1 MASRRRR
8 RKSIGKIVV
17 DVEKRLR
24 AAETRPGAKSLG
36 NRVVT
41 TNKIAYRT
49 ITTKQVST
57 NAITS
62 NEAAFGVNYVSTTD
76 PDAALIKAG
85 TTVTN
90 PDTGATKVY
99 DYENDDFIT
108 VTDTAA
114 QYDATAALTSA
125 GNRNRIFYQ
134 TTSPANPTGGYDLV
148 EGDTWFDIDNDYKL
162 SKWTGSAWTDSPLG
176 DAAIDNLSVSKLLA
190 GNIAAGQYIQAGVNN
205 TSARIILAP
214 SSGSSGGYS
223 WDAGLSIYANATYKT
238 FYADM
243 SGNVTITGGTIQTT
257 STSGVNKIIMDS
269 SKFKVERNA
278 GIGDQSEG
286 TLVEFDTTYG
296 TVQFLN
302 SAIEHD
308 LNYLSTGSGATLIES
323 LSTTTY
329 YRPLDYSDLTFI
341 TGSTN
346 GYIRYRI
353 ERTGP
358 SYSADPGSGQYNSDF
373 YISPPE
379 INGVPR
385 NPGIVFANNL
395 FEYGDQTSDGTGT
408 GEGKAKHSVYIDDE
422 VGTYFQLSGTDYA
435 VKTLRNMYAVPSGTS
450 TFSTSGSIKDGEVLL
465 YYTP

>member
-1 MASRRRR
+1 
-8 RKSIGKIVV
+8 
-17 DVEKRLR
+17 
-24 AAETRPGAKSLG
+24 
-36 NRVVT
+36 
-41 TNKIAYRT
+41 
-49 ITTKQVST
+49 
-57 NAITS
+57 
-62 NEAAFGVNYVSTTD
+62 
-76 PDAALIKAG
+76 
-85 TTVTN
+85 
-90 PDTGATKVY
+90 
-99 DYENDDFIT
+99 
-108 VTDTAA
+108 
-114 QYDATAALTSA
+114 
-125 GNRNRIFYQ
+125 
-134 TTSPANPTGGYDLV
+134 
-148 EGDTWFDIDNDYKL
+148 
-162 SKWTGSAWTDSPLG
+162 
-176 DAAIDNLSVSKLLA
+176 
-190 GNIAAGQYIQAGVNN
+190 
-205 TSARIILAP
+205 
-214 SSGSSGGYS
+214 
-223 WDAGLSIYANATYKT
+223 
-238 FYADM
+238 M

-257 STSGVNKIIMDS
+257 SATGVNKIIMDS

-379 INGVPR
+379 IDGVPR

-395 FEYGDQTSDGTGT
+395 FEYGDQTSDR
-408 GEGKAKHSVYIDDE
+408 K
-422 VGTYFQLSGTDYA
+422 
-435 VKTLRNMYAVPSGTS
+435 S
-450 TFSTSGSIKDGEVLL
+450 TRLNSSH
-465 YYTP
+465 